1 MKLIKYKK
9 INYLLIIVLCLFG
22 FSACVTTA
30 KFEARMDAKKGLNKD
45 QLIEEMGIPD
55 KEYNAENF
63 TILEYNQS
71 YSGSNTQNSTSVVNG
86 VLVNT
91 ATSSPYTI
99 WCKLEFKLVNGI
111 VESYKYRGDLC
122 KSR

>member
-1 MKLIKYKK
+1 MKLIKSKK
-9 INYLLIIVLCLFG
+9 INHLLIIILCIFG
-22 FSACVTTA
+22 VSACVTTA
-30 KFEARMDAKKGLNKD
+30 KFEARMDAKKGLSKD
-45 QLIEEMGIPD
+45 QLIEEMGIPN

-63 TILEYNQS
+63 TILEYYQS
-71 YSGSNTQNSTSVVNG
+71 QSGSNTENHTSVVNG

-91 ATSSPYTI
+91 YSSSPYTI
-99 WCKLEFKLVNGI
+99 WCKLEFKLVNGV

>member
-1 MKLIKYKK
+1 M
-9 INYLLIIVLCLFG
+9 INNKTNNIIRLLAICFFIFSL
-22 FSACVTTA
+22 SACVTTA

-45 QLIEEMGIPD
+45 QLIEEMGIPN
-55 KEYNAENF
+55 KEYNAKNF
-63 TILEYNQS
+63 TILEYYQS
-71 YSGSNTQNSTSVVNG
+71 QSGSSTENHTSVVNG

-91 ATSSPYTI
+91 YSSSPYTI